1 MTTHKAL
8 INALPLIASALGD
21 KYGVKVVFGNYRT
34 AATNGNTIFMPNLP
48 LDDKAVG
55 ILANGFIDHE
65 ASHVKETE
73 MAVFGRKDVKGLRKH
88 LLNIV
93 EDLRIEQAMMNRYP
107 GTRKNLARLV
117 EHLVEVGFF
126 SLDDDMSEADLLVST
141 ALYCG
146 RADVLSQEGLYDL
159 ANKSEERFAKAMGKG
174 PMVKLRALLKSA
186 ESLTS
191 TREALGLAD
200 KILAMLKEEQEKAE
214 QQQQQQGQSG
224 DDQGQSDDSDQ
235 SDDSGDS
242 GSSSGDKDDDQS
254 QSGDGSGDDQG
265 DQDDSDDKSGNS
277 SSKGDS
283 DDQGDNQGDSSGD
296 DKPDGDGDD
305 SGQAGGDDSDGSD
318 SSDTTSGNGA
328 GGDDDLAEALKRALE
343 ASDDDVTV
351 KSDMGDVIADQL
363 KQDLDQVP
371 QDEIVR
377 CDPSE
382 ELEAIGPLP
391 PVQRSDVKRETV
403 KMRAKLIAK
412 IETML
417 RERTYTARSGRK
429 IEGQKLSR
437 VAVGDPRVFRKTDEK
452 RGLDTAVH
460 VLVDRSG
467 SMNSGGRMQIAMK
480 STMALMSTFDNI
492 KGVSSAATMFPGV
505 TRLTDFHQNVAQTKH
520 RYVPSTMGTT
530 PLGEALLWLIQDMAE
545 RREKRKMVIVLT
557 DGQPNDPA
565 LCHRLIKRMGKYD
578 IEVIGIGIETMATEG
593 LFPTSAVIN
602 DVRELPNTLFN
613 LIQEKLVQ

>member
-8 INALPLIASALGD
+8 IGALPLIASALGD

-34 AATNGNTIFMPNLP
+34 AATNGDTIFMPNLP
-48 LDDKAVG
+48 LEDKAVG

-93 EDLRIEQAMMNRYP
+93 EDLRIERAMMNRYP
-107 GTRKNLARLV
+107 GTKKNLARLV

-159 ANKSEERFAKAMGKG
+159 ADKSEERFAKAMGKG

-224 DDQGQSDDSDQ
+224 DGQSQDDDSGQSDDSKGSDSS
-235 SDDSGDS
+235 SDDS
-242 GSSSGDKDDDQS
+242 DDDQS
-254 QSGDGSGDDQG
+254 QSGDGPNGDQD
-265 DQDDSDDKSGNS
+265 DQDDSDGKGKGS
-277 SSKGDS
+277 SSQDDS
-283 DDQGDNQGDSSGD
+283 DDQGDDQGDSSD
-296 DKPDGDGDD
+296 DKSDEDGNG
-305 SGQAGGDDSDGSD
+305 SGQADGDDSDGSD
-318 SSDTTSGNGA
+318 SGDTTSGDGA
-328 GGDDDLAEALKRALE
+328 GGDEDLAEALKRALE
-343 ASDDDVTV
+343 ASDDDVTI

-363 KQDLDQVP
+363 KQDLDEVP
-371 QDEIVR
+371 QDQIVM

-382 ELEAIGPLP
+382 ELDVFGHQP
-391 PVQRSDVKRETV
+391 PVQRSDVRRESV

-429 IEGQKLSR
+429 IEGRKLSR
-437 VAVGDPRVFRKTDEK
+437 VAVGDPRIFRKTDEK

-467 SMNSGGRMQIAMK
+467 SMNSGNRIDIAMK

-492 KGVSSAATMFPGV
+492 KGVSSAASTFPGV

-520 RYVPSTMGTT
+520 RYVPSVMGTT
-530 PLGEALLWLIQDMAE
+530 PLGEALLWLIKDMAE

-557 DGQPNDPA
+557 DGQPNDPG